1 MIKIKLEEIIKKLLV
16 KIDDMLD
23 TKLSQLENSVNERP
37 KTS

>member
-1 MIKIKLEEIIKKLLV
+1 MSKIKLEEIIKKLLV

-23 TKLSQLENSVNERP
+23 RKLSKLENSVNERP

>member
-23 TKLSQLENSVNERP
+23 RKLSKLENSVNERS

>member
-23 TKLSQLENSVNERP
+23 TKLSKPENSVNERP

>member
-23 TKLSQLENSVNERP
+23 TKLSKLENSVNERP